1 MRISLTP
8 EKLKE
13 TAKNSIGFPSI
24 SEAIQIKH
32 LVAQIELLNEQIAE
46 IDKKIEEFSVKN
58 NSPILSIPG
67 ISHFSGTSILAELED
82 SENYS
87 NPSQIIKYA
96 GVAPLTYESSQFTA

>member
-32 LVAQIELLNEQIAE
+32 LVAQIELLNEQI
-46 IDKKIEEFSVKN
+46 VK
-58 NSPILSIPG
+58 
-67 ISHFSGTSILAELED
+67 
-82 SENYS
+82 
-87 NPSQIIKYA
+87 
-96 GVAPLTYESSQFTA
+96 